1 MKDIFK
7 ENLILYKILHA
18 LAIILNSAIVI
29 LIILILTGYLKEPP
43 TFFIEVNFVIKIIFA
58 LFLVYRFNIFSS
70 NKVEITSL
78 DKEIC
83 FSIGL
88 YIIVLSIVS
97 ITVRNSQ
104 YFKQFLNKN
113 NISNKTVDY
122 VHVL

>member
-7 ENLILYKILHA
+7 ENLFLYKILHA

-29 LIILILTGYLKEPP
+29 LIILILTGYVKEPP
-43 TFFIEVNFVIKIIFA
+43 TFFIEVNFVIKLIFA

-70 NKVEITSL
+70 NKLEITSL

-104 YFKQFLNKN
+104 YFKQVLNKN

-122 VHVL
+122 IHIL

>member
-7 ENLILYKILHA
+7 ENPILYKFLHT
-18 LAIILNSAIVI
+18 LAITLNFAIII
-29 LIILILTGYLKEPP
+29 LIFLILTGYLKEPP

-58 LFLVYRFNIFSS
+58 IFLVYRFNIFSV
-70 NKVEITSL
+70 NKIEITPL

-83 FSIGL
+83 FAIGI

-113 NISNKTVDY
+113 KITNKTVDY
-122 VHVL
+122 VHIL